1 MQRIDLNVIL
11 NHKNKQIY
19 SLRCEKF
26 KNGFYFIIFNCLE
39 NDCKKCIISII
50 DLNLTI
56 SSSKTLEN
64 VWYQSINK
72 INDSILLK
80 LFGYETFLYNHDLN
94 STELKL
100 MQNESS
106 FNVLGASDSEVLFF
120 KNSNYE
126 IFMYDLKENKCEQ
139 MFLINFDL
147 NKQIICQIECK
158 KFKYYI
164 SVFDRQT
171 KEYSLLIFEND
182 SMMNLKLK
190 KSISINHKFNFL
202 FDSKNSLVLL
212 TSQKLSG
219 KNKLNYKI
227 YYYDLDANLL
237 NEVNEINLLENENL
251 CHFIDENL
259 NKLQFF
265 TSHFIKNNFNFIYA

>member
-11 NHKNKQIY
+11 NYKNKQIY

-50 DLNLTI
+50 DLNLKI
-56 SSSKTLEN
+56 SKSKTLEN

-72 INDSILLK
+72 INDTILLK
-80 LFGYETFLYNHDLN
+80 LFGYKTFLCDNDLN

-106 FNVLGASDSEVLFF
+106 YNVLGMSSDSEVLFF

-139 MFLINFDL
+139 MLFSNFDL

-164 SVFDRQT
+164 SAFDRQT
-171 KEYSLLIFEND
+171 KEYSLFIFEND
-182 SMMNLKLK
+182 SMNLKLK
-190 KSISINHKFNFL
+190 KSISINYKFSFL
-202 FDSKNSLVLL
+202 FDSKNNLVLL
-212 TSQKLSG
+212 MSQKLFG

-227 YYYDLDANLL
+227 YYYDLNGNLL
-237 NEVNEINLLENENL
+237 NEVNEINLLDNENL
-251 CHFIDENL
+251 YHFIDENL
-259 NKLQFF
+259 NKLLFF
-265 TSHFIKNNFNFIYA
+265 TSHFIKNNFNNIYA